1 LKKNKT
7 IIVNSIT
14 ISRVLSIIP
23 IFFIESINYVF
34 FAALWVS
41 LSDFIDG
48 FLARK
53 WDVVTTFGAKLDQYA
68 DKLVSFS
75 LLLFFLKL
83 NQLSYSFVS
92 IILCREVLVLIFR
105 KLKWSNIQSNFI
117 GKLKTFFLFT
127 LFILLCSQQ
136 FIPQISIDLKKI
148 VILLVLLSSL
158 LSFILS
164 ISKFTN
170 IIIYFLGTTGFTSLI
185 NKKAPGTISSFV
197 VFLFFFVGCNGLKLE
212 YKISVFLLLLAVHF
226 TYYNSFLQQM
236 NLPDDDPSIY
246 TLDETLAIGLGWIVL
261 GDLSLLNILIFFILF
276 RFFDI
281 LKPLGIKSIEKF
293 SNCSAATRN
302 LADDILAMIYAL
314 IIFQIVKIYVV

>member
-1 LKKNKT
+1 MKKNKT

-14 ISRVLSIIP
+14 ISRVLSVIP

-41 LSDFIDG
+41 LSDFTDG

-53 WDVVTTFGAKLDQYA
+53 WDVATTFGAKLDQHS
-68 DKLVSFS
+68 DKLVSLS
-75 LLLFFLKL
+75 LLFYFFKQ
-83 NQLSYSFVS
+83 NQLSFSFVS
-92 IILCREVLVLIFR
+92 LILCREVVVVVFR
-105 KLKWSNIQSNFI
+105 KLKWSSTQSNFI

-127 LFILLCSQQ
+127 LFILLSSQQ
-136 FIPQISIDLKKI
+136 IIPQISIDLKKI
-148 VILLVLLSSL
+148 LILLVLLSSL

-185 NKKAPGTISSFV
+185 HKKAPGTISSFL

-212 YKISVFLLLLAVHF
+212 YKISVLLLLLAVHF
-226 TYYNSFLQQM
+226 SYYNTFLQQT
-236 NLPDDDPSIY
+236 NSPNDDPSIY
-246 TLDETLAIGLGWIVL
+246 TLDETLAIGLAWIVL
-261 GDLSLLNILIFFILF
+261 GDLTLLNILILFILF

-281 LKPLGIKSIEKF
+281 LKPLGIQSIEKF
-293 SNCSAATRN
+293 PNCSATTRN

-314 IIFQIVKIYVV
+314 IIFQIVRIYVV